1 MSREQAQGS
10 VKVLTKAVAVLD
22 ALAEAGELTP
32 AQLSERLGEPRGTLY
47 RVLAALEEHDLVQ
60 AGARRGGYQLGL
72 HLFTLGNAVA
82 RRFGDE
88 RAAALPAMERLNDAT
103 RQTVFLT
110 VRRGFDALCVE
121 RIDGQQVGVMI
132 LPVGGTIPLHGGA
145 NARALLA
152 FEPEEFWRR
161 YAEHA
166 PLTAFTPATETTPD
180 GLYRQLRET
189 RDAGYSLSDQDV
201 IPGIASIGAPVFDH
215 EDRVRASISLSGP
228 RPAVLESSFEDNV
241 RLVREA
247 AAEISRLLGRDA
259 AARTAPAE
267 RR

>member
-1 MSREQAQGS
+1 M
-10 VKVLTKAVAVLD
+10 KVLTKAVAVLD
-22 ALAEAGELTP
+22 ALAEGGEMTP

-88 RAAALPAMERLNDAT
+88 RAAALPVMERLN
-103 RQTVFLT
+103 
-110 VRRGFDALCVE
+110 
-121 RIDGQQVGVMI
+121 
-132 LPVGGTIPLHGGA
+132 GGTIPLHGGA

-166 PLTAFTPATETTPD
+166 PLTAFTPETETSPD

-189 RDAGYSLSDQDV
+189 RDGGYSLSDQDV

-215 EDRVRASISLSGP
+215 ENRIRASISLSGP
-228 RPAVLESSFEDNV
+228 RPAVLESCFEEDV

-247 AAEISRLLGRDA
+247 AAAISRQLGQDA
-259 AARTAPAE
+259 AARTKPAE